1 MSVPALR
8 AFVESVP
15 APEVVRAVQV
25 QELAYQEEPMSDWQ
39 PIETAPK
46 GVELLLYEPDV
57 PDDCP
62 LFLLGSYVD
71 FGDAVPEGYHSGW
84 FDTMTGRYE
93 IHPSHWMPLPEPPK

>member
-1 MSVPALR
+1 
-8 AFVESVP
+8 VEQ
-15 APEVVRAVQV
+15 RAVTG
-25 QELAYQEEPMSDWQ
+25 WQ

-46 GVELLLYEPDV
+46 GTEVLLYEPDV
-57 PDDCP
+57 PGDCP

-93 IHPSHWMPLPEPPK
+93 IHPSHWMALPEPPK